1 MTGFG
6 QGQCDVGGWRVAIEI
21 RSVNHRYADLR
32 LRIPTELAIWE
43 PQVRRRVLK
52 GVKRGRVE
60 LTVRTEAKAT
70 SGEPKLQR
78 EWVQSVLSTA
88 EELRNEYGVEG
99 DLSVA
104 DLMRMPALMRTET
117 LAFEA
122 GEEELAALDQALDAA
137 CKSHDA
143 DRLRE
148 GAGLATDLSARVS
161 TMRELAEQMKEHA
174 GALPKR
180 LQERLVARIEQLTSD
195 VPLDP
200 SRVAQE
206 AALLADR
213 SDVTEELV
221 RLAGHLSQA
230 ADLVEKPDG
239 QPLGKRLDFLLQ
251 EIHRETNTINSK
263 SSELALTRVALS
275 MKAEAEKVREQIQ
288 NVE

>member
-1 MTGFG
+1 M
-6 QGQCDVGGWRVAIEI
+6 AIEI

-32 LRIPTELAIWE
+32 LRIPNELASWE
-43 PQVRRRVLK
+43 PKVRRRVLK

-60 LTVRTEAKAT
+60 LTVRTEAKAA

-78 EWVQSVLSTA
+78 EWVQSVLATA
-88 EELRNEYGVEG
+88 EELHRDYGVNGELT
-99 DLSVA
+99 LS
-104 DLMRMPALMRTET
+104 DLMRMPALMRSDV
-117 LAFEA
+117 LSFEA
-122 GEEELAALDQALDAA
+122 GEEEIAALDEALEAA
-137 CKSHDA
+137 CLSHDE
-143 DRLRE
+143 DRKRE
-148 GAGLATDLSARVS
+148 GAALAGDLAERVS
-161 TMRELAEQMKEHA
+161 TMRELAEQMKAHA
-174 GALPKR
+174 TELPKR
-180 LQERLVARIEQLTSD
+180 LHERLVARIEQLTSD

-230 ADLVEKPDG
+230 AELIEKPDG

-263 SSELALTRVALS
+263 SSDLALTRVALS